1 MNYNRE
7 ISRVSVYVCARTK
20 KKVAASFVRSLKL
33 VHITQYL
40 YKTIKFIG
48 ALINI
53 QDQRHLTTQHMS
65 VLLRRDFQFLYVNE
79 LFNEIFIT
87 FDTNANTHARVRCA
101 RAHTRIRSL
110 ELCIFDRWNRFRSI
124 LLFL

>member
-1 MNYNRE
+1 M
-7 ISRVSVYVCARTK
+7 
-20 KKVAASFVRSLKL
+20 
-33 VHITQYL
+33 HITQYL

-87 FDTNANTHARVRCA
+87 FDTNANTHADARVRG
-101 RAHTRIRSL
+101 HTL
-110 ELCIFDRWNRFRSI
+110 AFEV
-124 LLFL
+124 